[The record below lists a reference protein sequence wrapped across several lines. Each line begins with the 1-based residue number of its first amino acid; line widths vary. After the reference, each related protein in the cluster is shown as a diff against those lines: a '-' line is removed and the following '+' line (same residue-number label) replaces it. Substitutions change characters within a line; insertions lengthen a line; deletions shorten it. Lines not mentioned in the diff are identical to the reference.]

1 MTDIERQ
8 AAQLAASLR
17 RLDFS
22 EDEIAR
28 RIRNALDRRAR
39 RTNKTTSPS
48 SVRRFDGCVS
58 VTATA
63 RRLGV
68 ERPAVFE
75 WLRVEGWLFRAEDEW
90 RATDEALRAGWVVM
104 RGARAIRWVQL
115 TPAGVQEINR
125 RLGAARGEADD

>member
-1 MTDIERQ
+1 MPDLERQ

-39 RTNKTTSPS
+39 RTNETAGPS
-48 SVRRFDGCVS
+48 RARRFDGCAS
-58 VTATA
+58 VTTTA
-63 RRLGV
+63 GRLGV
-68 ERPAVFE
+68 RRAVVFE
-75 WLRVEGWLFRAEDEW
+75 WLRVEGWLFRAQDGW
-90 RATDEALRAGWVVM
+90 RATDEVLRAGWCVM

-115 TPAGVQEINR
+115 TPAGVQEINH